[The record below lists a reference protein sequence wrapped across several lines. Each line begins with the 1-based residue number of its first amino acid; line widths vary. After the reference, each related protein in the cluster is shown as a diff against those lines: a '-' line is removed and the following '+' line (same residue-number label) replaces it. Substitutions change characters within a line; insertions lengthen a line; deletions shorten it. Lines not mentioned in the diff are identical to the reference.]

1 MSRLSASD
9 SDRLPLIQGRQGRYY
24 IVDGQKYDEHFPQ
37 EWALNHLPYPYPR
50 HYANMSCSG
59 PKECDNCNRYG
70 SINDVFIFYCA
81 SCYRGVYNGE
91 RGGFIYCSDDVTEQ
105 ELWTELPYMN
115 GVKFDEIGDAKVPT
129 HWNEEDDDSYDEDY
143 VLKKHGQRLRQ
154 RKNNMQKEQWKQNK
168 VAQVV
173 VENMQQIT
181 EEARAERKKK
191 TENEP
196 YEAISSDDED
206 SLMKEDEDVDEYDF
220 TMKEPFR
227 GIIVVFLVLW
237 MAIISYYLYYMTL
250 V

>member
-24 IVDGQKYDEHFPQ
+24 VVEGQKYDEHFPQ
-37 EWALNHLPYPYPR
+37 EWALNHLRYPTPYND
-50 HYANMSCSG
+50 HDLGSG
-59 PKECDNCNRYG
+59 PKDCANCNRYG
-70 SINDVFIFYCA
+70 SINGVFIFYC
-81 SCYRGVYNGE
+81 SNCMTGVYLGE
-91 RGGFIYCSDDVTEQ
+91 KKRGGFIYCSYDATEQ
-105 ELWTELPYMN
+105 ELWEEFPYMN

-168 VAQVV
+168 IAQVV
-173 VENMQQIT
+173 VDNIQQMTEN
-181 EEARAERKKK
+181 ARIERKKR
-191 TENEP
+191 TEKLP
-196 YEAISSDDED
+196 YEAVSS
-206 SLMKEDEDVDEYDF
+206 EDEDTDTDEYDF
-220 TMKEPFR
+220 TPKEPFR

-237 MAIISYYLYYMTL
+237 IAIMLYYLYYTTL